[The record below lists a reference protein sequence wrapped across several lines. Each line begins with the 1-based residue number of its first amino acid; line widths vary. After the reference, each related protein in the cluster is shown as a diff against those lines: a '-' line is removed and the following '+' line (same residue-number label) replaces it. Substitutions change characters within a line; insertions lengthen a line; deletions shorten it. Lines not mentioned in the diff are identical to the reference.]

1 MENVKINLSS
11 QVSFFTIIKTNTE
24 QNQTNNASNNTS
36 KQILYNFLYDD
47 QINKKLI
54 IHQIKYNNE
63 LKFNN
68 ISTIEQKIKYELK
81 YKEEIGNDNIHL
93 IAKSNIDNKLYLI
106 FVSDNNI
113 YNIYAGIFDI
123 DIDKYF
129 PILIE
134 NSSKLKEII
143 KQLPDKDY
151 ITIFEQNK
159 LFFFGGLIAQS
170 KLRSNTLSQT
180 IMHVSN
186 EEVSKQISS
195 QNDFILNKS
204 CIYFDIEKLDFEK
217 QKFPENSL
225 IPRYKLG
232 GTCENSLIYLLGG
245 YTSYANNHENNEN
258 ICNNLQFT
266 KFFDDKMHQFSI
278 AKFDGENPKDMIDS
292 DINFIK
298 NRFIISFSGY
308 KYAKIWIL
316 DINTNIGTNYNL
328 KEKIKMEEFNK
339 DNFFLRLINCDIN
352 ENSKEINLIIAKII
366 FNDENKNI
374 KFDIIN
380 RIFQINI

>member
-1 MENVKINLSS
+1 MKIF
-11 QVSFFTIIKTNTE
+11 V
-24 QNQTNNASNNTS
+24 
-36 KQILYNFLYDD
+36 ILYFT
-47 QINKKLI
+47 
-54 IHQIKYNNE
+54 
-63 LKFNN
+63 KF
-68 ISTIEQKIKYELK
+68 S
-81 YKEEIGNDNIHL
+81 
-93 IAKSNIDNKLYLI
+93 
-106 FVSDNNI
+106 
-113 YNIYAGIFDI
+113 
-123 DIDKYF
+123 
-129 PILIE
+129 
-134 NSSKLKEII
+134 
-143 KQLPDKDY
+143 
-151 ITIFEQNK
+151 
-159 LFFFGGLIAQS
+159 
-170 KLRSNTLSQT
+170 
-180 IMHVSN
+180 
-186 EEVSKQISS
+186 
-195 QNDFILNKS
+195 
-204 CIYFDIEKLDFEK
+204 
-217 QKFPENSL
+217 
-225 IPRYKLG
+225 
-232 GTCENSLIYLLGG
+232 
-245 YTSYANNHENNEN
+245 
-258 ICNNLQFT
+258 NNLQFT

>member
-151 ITIFEQNK
+151 ITVFEQNK

-180 IMHVSN
+180 IMYVSN
-186 EEVSKQISS
+186 EEESKQISS

-258 ICNNLQFT
+258 ICNTIF
-266 KFFDDKMHQFSI
+266 
-278 AKFDGENPKDMIDS
+278 
-292 DINFIK
+292 
-298 NRFIISFSGY
+298 Y
-308 KYAKIWIL
+308 K
-316 DINTNIGTNYNL
+316 
-328 KEKIKMEEFNK
+328 
-339 DNFFLRLINCDIN
+339 
-352 ENSKEINLIIAKII
+352 I
-366 FNDENKNI
+366 FE
-374 KFDIIN
+374 
-380 RIFQINI
+380 